1 MSVKSNKKLNVSG
14 MVRELDVDD
23 NDSDW
28 EKSDLSCMDSVD
40 DEPLDH
46 FIARST
52 ELDALEEAQ
61 QCDFTANISTGS
73 NQDTLLC
80 PQSPQANN
88 DHQCQSTFQT
98 HPTPWCVGCCLLYTS
113 PSPRDRQKSRMP
125 SSA

>member
-1 MSVKSNKKLNVSG
+1 

-23 NDSDW
+23 NDSDL
-28 EKSDLSCMDSVD
+28 EKSDLSCMASED

-88 DHQCQSTFQT
+88 DHQCQSTS
-98 HPTPWCVGCCLLYTS
+98 TPIHHTS
-113 PSPRDRQKSRMP
+113 AIPSTSHNAAPLAQIPLSSNSRQFTQ
-125 SSA
+125 